1 MKQITPYLIFDGDC
15 REAMNFYK
23 QCIGGELTITTFGE
37 GDPNARPDAKDRL
50 MHARL
55 ERGPTLLMASDNMPG
70 MPFTRGDNVS
80 LSIACDSVD
89 EVKKAFAALSAGGK
103 SIMAPA
109 DTFWNA
115 YFAMF
120 TDKFGM
126 HWMLN
131 FDYPKKP

>member
-1 MKQITPYLIFDGDC
+1 MKQVTPYLIFDGNC

-23 QCIGGELTITTFGE
+23 QCIGGELTTVTFGE
-37 GDPNARPDAKDRL
+37 GEPNARPEAKDRL

-55 ERGPTLLMASDNMPG
+55 ERGATLLMASDNMPG
-70 MPFTRGDNVS
+70 MPFTQGNNVF

-89 EVKKAFAALSAGGK
+89 EVRKVFTSLNAGGT

-115 YFAMF
+115 HFAMF

-126 HWMLN
+126 NWMLN
-131 FDYPKKP
+131 FEYPKKT

>member
-1 MKQITPYLIFDGDC
+1 
-15 REAMNFYK
+15 
-23 QCIGGELTITTFGE
+23 
-37 GDPNARPDAKDRL
+37 
-50 MHARL
+50 
-55 ERGPTLLMASDNMPG
+55 MPG

-89 EVKKAFAALSAGGK
+89 AVKKAFASLSAGGQ

-115 YFAMF
+115 PFAMF

-131 FDYPKKP
+131 FEYPKKT

>member
-1 MKQITPYLIFDGDC
+1 MKQITPYLFFNGNC

-37 GDPNARPDAKDRL
+37 GDPDARPEAKDRVI
-50 MHARL
+50 HARL
-55 ERGPTLLMASDNMPG
+55 ERGPTLLMASDNMPD
-70 MPFTRGDNVS
+70 MPLTPGDNVS
-80 LSIACDSVD
+80 LSIACDSAD
-89 EVKKAFAALSAGGK
+89 EVKKAFTALSAGGK

-115 YFAMF
+115 HFAMF
-120 TDKFGM
+120 NAKFGM

-131 FDYPKKP
+131 FDYPKKA